1 MAVGSYTP
9 WASACAAGLITAKTL
24 TASIISD
31 PTKPYD
37 GNANATLTS
46 ANFSLSGLV
55 GSQTITV
62 TQTSGT
68 YTPADVGATTVTASL
83 TTANFTAGAGTLL
96 GNYTLPSSASGA
108 GHITAKTLTA
118 SIISDPTKPYDGNAN
133 PTLTSANFSPSR
145 LVGCETIT
153 GTQTSGTYTPADVG
167 ATTVTASLTTAN
179 FTAGAGTLLGDSNR
193 TRTGGGR

>member
-9 WASACAAGLITAKTL
+9 WASASGAGHITAKTL

-68 YTPADVGATTVTASL
+68 YTPADVGATTVTAK
-83 TTANFTAGAGTLL
+83 L
-96 GNYTLPSSASGA
+96 GSAHVS
-108 GHITAKTLTA
+108 TPVTVK
-118 SIISDPTKPYDGNAN
+118 
-133 PTLTSANFSPSR
+133 SR
-145 LVGCETIT
+145 M
-153 GTQTSGTYTPADVG
+153 P
-167 ATTVTASLTTAN
+167 
-179 FTAGAGTLLGDSNR
+179 
-193 TRTGGGR
+193 